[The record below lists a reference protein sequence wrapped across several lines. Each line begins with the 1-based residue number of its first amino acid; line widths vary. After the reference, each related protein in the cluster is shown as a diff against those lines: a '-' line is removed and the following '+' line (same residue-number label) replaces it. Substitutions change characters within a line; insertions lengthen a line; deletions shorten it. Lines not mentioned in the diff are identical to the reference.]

1 MNPCWK
7 LQRNHF
13 REWQILRCFEFLKP
27 KNIMTF
33 LFFQISC
40 RYLFSIKTVINKAPS
55 GGGKDAISPG
65 RVDGMPFR
73 FFSGWQIYSPENE
86 QVLYKKGLH
95 PGRLTWNLKMM
106 VWKMIFLFNW
116 VIFRFH
122 VHLPG
127 CISIGNTSSNHQ
139 GVRIQEQKETR
150 ISANLS
156 YCGRNPAPP
165 GMYKA
170 LKIMG

>member
-1 MNPCWK
+1 M
-7 LQRNHF
+7 
-13 REWQILRCFEFLKP
+13 KP

-33 LFFQISC
+33 LFFHVSC
-40 RYLFSIKTVINKAPS
+40 RYLCSIKNCHQQPAPS

-65 RVDGMPFR
+65 RVDMVADLQPR
-73 FFSGWQIYSPENE
+73 KRTK
-86 QVLYKKGLH
+86 VLYKKGLH

-122 VHLPG
+122 VNLPG